1 MSLRLPIRAICFDWG
16 GTLMSEAIGAADLPM
31 AQWSNVAATEGI
43 ASCLQALQTDYT
55 LCVATN
61 ASVSGA
67 SLVRSA
73 LARVQLDGYFDYYF
87 CAADLGYRKDQK
99 EFWQTVTTKLRLL
112 PHEILMVGDSLT
124 QDVLAPQQFGI
135 QTVWFNPTAQATL
148 IKKEVLSVRDWSEFG
163 HLLQNT

>member
-1 MSLRLPIRAICFDWG
+1 MSLRLPIRTICFDWG
-16 GTLMSEAIGAADLPM
+16 GTLMSEAVGAADVPM
-31 AQWSNVAATEGI
+31 AQWSNVIAIEGI
-43 ASCLQALQTDYT
+43 ASCLQALQPDYT

-61 ASVSGA
+61 ASVSGT

-73 LARVQLDGYFDYYF
+73 LARVQLDGYFEHYF

-99 EFWQTVTTKLRLL
+99 EFWQTVTTKLGLL
-112 PHEILMVGDSLT
+112 PHEILMVGDFLT

-135 QTVWFNPTAQATL
+135 QTVWFNPNAQATL
-148 IKKEVLSVRDWSEFG
+148 RQTEVLSVCDWSEFG